1 MIITNFIDQVI
12 FDHVIYTT
20 SRASV
25 TLGDLL
31 KFLLILSFTI
41 LVTRIIILYLRRY
54 LKDKVSKDVSET
66 ILKFIYY
73 GSIIVVLIA
82 NLPVIGLDPS
92 GFLLA
97 GSITG
102 IILGFASQN
111 IIGNLISGI
120 FLIIE
125 KPIKIG
131 DQVEITRYRA
141 LSLIF
146 A

>member
-1 MIITNFIDQVI
+1 MIIINFIDQVI

-20 SRASV
+20 SHTSV

-31 KFLLILSFTI
+31 KFLLFLSFTI

>member
-1 MIITNFIDQVI
+1 LIITNFIDQVI

-20 SRASV
+20 SRTSV

-31 KFLLILSFTI
+31 KFLLVLFFTI

-111 IIGNLISGI
+111 IIGNLILAS
-120 FLIIE
+120 
-125 KPIKIG
+125 
-131 DQVEITRYRA
+131 
-141 LSLIF
+141 S
-146 A
+146 